1 MSFTTKGAGT
11 GKNMNVK
18 SQTPSML
25 SNQPQ
30 RVDPSEIGKIY
41 NRSPEELLNLQ
52 ELPYVKMDQNLF
64 SNLSGYRGVLPRE
77 PTPFSY
83 SYIRPPKDDIMA
95 GYQPPAPNA
104 YGLKPGPLMEVPIL
118 KKLPPNFG
126 TYQ

>member
-1 MSFTTKGAGT
+1 MSFTTKNAGT

-30 RVDPSEIGKIY
+30 RGDPSEIGKIY

-64 SNLSGYRGVLPRE
+64 SNESGYRGVLPRE

-83 SYIRPPKDDIMA
+83 SYIRPPKDDIMS

>member
-52 ELPYVKMDQNLF
+52 ELPYVKIDQNLF
-64 SNLSGYRGVLPRE
+64 SNESGYRGVLPKMILWRVTNH
-77 PTPFSY
+77 PHQ
-83 SYIRPPKDDIMA
+83 M
-95 GYQPPAPNA
+95 
-104 YGLKPGPLMEVPIL
+104 LMD
-118 KKLPPNFG
+118 
-126 TYQ
+126 